1 MDIKLEKIQKI
12 LFKVLE
18 KEDIGNDITEQT
30 KLISSD
36 VNDDIALSSIDYVE
50 FLIDVEKEFNIVYDF
65 DVVFETIGDLVEY
78 IDNYIQNER

>member
-30 KLISSD
+30 KLMSSD